1 MSACKFCP
9 CRGCSQN
16 NQGHSYLREV
26 LSGHRQRALDFN
38 LAPVGSQQGDLEQFL
53 FSNLSEP
60 LFFLLLIITQ
70 NNNNVMLQGIQLEKH
85 LQIAII
91 NIISVWNR
99 YIALILQKEE
109 NNPLA
114 T

>member
-1 MSACKFCP
+1 
-9 CRGCSQN
+9 
-16 NQGHSYLREV
+16 V